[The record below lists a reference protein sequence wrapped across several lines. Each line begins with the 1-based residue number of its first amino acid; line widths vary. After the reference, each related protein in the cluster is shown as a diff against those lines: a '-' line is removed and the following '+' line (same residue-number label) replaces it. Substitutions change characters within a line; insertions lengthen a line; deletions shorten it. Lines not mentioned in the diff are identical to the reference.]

1 MFAALIIEPRNR
13 SHYDHDYT
21 LVYFDDY
28 NKSQTAGQIVWQRIQ
43 QSFGR
48 EVPPPVMVNGKEEEK
63 LEAARGQTGFNITG
77 PKKRRQAVNGVEY
90 KLAHASGWSG
100 LG

>member
-1 MFAALIIEPRNR
+1 MTSLLRSLARIWYHSHTDTFEQEPRGLFAALIIEPRNR

-48 EVPPPVMVNGKEEEK
+48 EVPPPVMVNGK
-63 LEAARGQTGFNITG
+63 
-77 PKKRRQAVNGVEY
+77 
-90 KLAHASGWSG
+90 
-100 LG
+100 